1 MAVCYQNSGMGRS
14 ARSDMGKE
22 LRKIPGRFPIH
33 DASQYALKT
42 FAVKSNLKMSLQQPT
57 FRA

>member
-1 MAVCYQNSGMGRS
+1 
-14 ARSDMGKE
+14 MGKE

-33 DASQYALKT
+33 DASQYALKA